1 MEELKVTMIL
11 SDGTKLKN
19 LKVNSSNYIS
29 STKLTEADFAGKL
42 KKVTISDGENVEI
55 LEHCEL
61 VQVTQVGKEYW
72 FVLRELTSDEVAFN
86 QMQADLEYVAAMTD
100 VDL

>member
-1 MEELKVTMIL
+1 MEKKLTMTL

-19 LKVNSSNYIS
+19 LTLNGTNYVS
-29 STKLTEADFAGKL
+29 STKLTEDDFTGKL

-61 VQVTQVGKEYW
+61 VQITQVGKEYW
-72 FVLRELTSDEVAFN
+72 FVIRELSDQEVAFN

>member
-11 SDGTKLKN
+11 SDGTKLNN
-19 LKVNSSNYIS
+19 LKVNGTNYVS
-29 STKLTEADFAGKL
+29 STKLTEDDFAGKL

-61 VQVTQVGKEYW
+61 VQITQVGKEYW
-72 FVLRELTSDEVAFN
+72 FVIRELSDQEVAFN
-86 QMQADLEYVAAMTD
+86 QMQADLEYVAAMAD
-100 VDL
+100 VNL